1 MIFSR
6 KWLSSSSAVAVAVDL
21 LGDLGG
27 EWVGGLGEVGFD
39 FGVGAVGVV
48 VVLVDFAFGELFG
61 VSDFLA
67 VDLGAESLVII
78 FLAGVLARA
87 LALSFAS
94 EPDADADEDE
104 ILAGVLEGVLEAAV
118 ILFFGGGEVSLFLL
132 RCKSRRL

>member
-94 EPDADADEDE
+94 EPDADADE

>member
-1 MIFSR
+1 LIFSR

-94 EPDADADEDE
+94 EPDADADE

>member
-1 MIFSR
+1 M
-6 KWLSSSSAVAVAVDL
+6 DL

-94 EPDADADEDE
+94 EPDADADE